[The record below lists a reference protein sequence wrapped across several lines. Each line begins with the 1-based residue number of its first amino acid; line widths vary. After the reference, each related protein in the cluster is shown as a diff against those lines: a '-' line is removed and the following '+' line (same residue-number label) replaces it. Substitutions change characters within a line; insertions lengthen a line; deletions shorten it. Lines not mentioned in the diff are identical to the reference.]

1 MTLETLLNKTEWN
14 ADDIIHVS
22 DTMIEELGEGGF
34 ITEFLQTIPM
44 NDYVKYLKLMIS
56 QEDRANRMVVEKIA

>member
-22 DTMIEELGEGGF
+22 DTMIKELGEGGF

-44 NDYVKYLKLMIS
+44 CDYVKYLKLMIA
-56 QEDRANRMVVEKIA
+56 QEDRINKPIVEDLA